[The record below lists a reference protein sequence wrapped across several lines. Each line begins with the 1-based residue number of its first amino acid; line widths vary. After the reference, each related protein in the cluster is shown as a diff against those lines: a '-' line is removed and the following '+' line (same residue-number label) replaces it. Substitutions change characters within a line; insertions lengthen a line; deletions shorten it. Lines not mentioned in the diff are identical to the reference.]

1 MSQELKI
8 NKGVELMLRRE
19 ATEDISEPYSG
30 IKINHEISFLSKIF
44 TLKFEFT
51 WKGR

>member
-19 ATEDISEPYSG
+19 SLVEEPDYSG
-30 IKINHEISFLSKIF
+30 IKIDHEITFLSKVF
-44 TLKFEFT
+44 NLKFEFT
-51 WKGR
+51 WRGR